1 MITDINDAI
10 NNIPEGFKFIGDDN
24 VEVVLNTG
32 ETIAYGY
39 NRLVM
44 DAIGIMVEIEPNK
57 IVNEML
63 VNVGGE
69 VKKKDGLSYFEHMI
83 TKNKRPIPVFYY
95 HDDSRNFCFKKNKF
109 YIFVQDVGV
118 K

>member
-1 MITDINDAI
+1 MITDFNDAI
-10 NNIPEGFKFIGDDN
+10 NSIPEGFKFIGDDN

-63 VNVGGE
+63 INVGGE
-69 VKKKDGLSYFEHMI
+69 VKKKDGLPYFEHMI
-83 TKNKRPIPVFYY
+83 TKNKRPVPVFYY